1 MDPVRDAQYT
11 RELSDEICKA
21 YLTNT
26 VVMSTHIVAAACF
39 ERLKRATHV
48 PDLFMV
54 LRQRDAIVVPRDDL
68 SGDVVRLRDQL
79 IELEKR
85 GKIMLTDFLR
95 RSSGG
100 EIVELAL
107 AAFAGYHAQPVLA
120 SRPDGIAIVDPNLLF
135 YYQNRLA
142 AHGMA
147 WDVIAPPGM
156 APAKP
161 PTFDNGNAGGAS

>member
-1 MDPVRDAQYT
+1 
-11 RELSDEICKA
+11 
-21 YLTNT
+21 
-26 VVMSTHIVAAACF
+26 
-39 ERLKRATHV
+39 
-48 PDLFMV
+48 
-54 LRQRDAIVVPRDDL
+54 
-68 SGDVVRLRDQL
+68 
-79 IELEKR
+79 
-85 GKIMLTDFLR
+85 
-95 RSSGG
+95 
-100 EIVELAL
+100 VELAL

-120 SRPDGIAIVDPNLLF
+120 SRPDGIASVDPNLLF